1 MFSTALQSSPAP
13 PAPRQPQT
21 RFLPLQLCL
30 SRNFSQKGNVQAVTL
45 YLAALSTELLKF
57 IDVTAIGHRS
67 PSAARGPLRG
77 LPSARGDL
85 RVTPFPTA
93 LNKAAG
99 TSGDSLCAHEHFILW
114 TCLGTGLLGRK
125 GNAFKFRRPFSK
137 VAEPFGIPVLF
148 AGSTSSPALGTVG
161 LSLCAPPRGTER
173 GLAVVSMTGEVG
185 RLLARSPPSR
195 HLRGVWISRTLST
208 VLPLSRLP
216 SSYILV
222 TSPWADT

>member
-30 SRNFSQKGNVQAVTL
+30 SWSFSQNGNVQAVTL

-99 TSGDSLCAHEHFILW
+99 TSGDSLCAHERFYLSY
-114 TCLGTGLLGRK
+114 GR
-125 GNAFKFRRPFSK
+125 A
-137 VAEPFGIPVLF
+137 
-148 AGSTSSPALGTVG
+148 
-161 LSLCAPPRGTER
+161 
-173 GLAVVSMTGEVG
+173 
-185 RLLARSPPSR
+185 
-195 HLRGVWISRTLST
+195 
-208 VLPLSRLP
+208 
-216 SSYILV
+216 
-222 TSPWADT
+222 